1 MTRARGLALV
11 LAVLLP
17 GPVAACSPPAGEPAA
32 PPVRLEAF
40 LSQPRPDEGTRI
52 LRTAIINAGDR
63 EVEVTSATVDW
74 SGFERRET
82 RTGDGALEPGG
93 TLGLVLEFGAARC
106 DEPVEDRPR
115 LAAVVDG
122 VERTVPLTVR
132 DPELLDRLR
141 ARECGL
147 RALDEAASVDLVL
160 EPRIVVRD
168 GQRVVPGTL
177 EVVRRDGAT
186 ADVRVV
192 DLGGSVLLRFGS
204 DAPLPAQ
211 VGPGRL
217 ALPVTVASAGRCDA
231 HALSQSSQTFL
242 IGAYVAVDGAE
253 PVRVLTVPD
262 GADRRRIQTVIRRDC
277 RAGQGGD
284 AD

>member
-1 MTRARGLALV
+1 MTRARA
-11 LAVLLP
+11 LAVLVAALLP
-17 GPVAACSPPAGEPAA
+17 GTVAACSPPADEPAP

-40 LSQPRPDEGTRI
+40 LSQPRPDEGTRV
-52 LRTAIINAGDR
+52 LRTAIVNEGDR
-63 EVEVTSATVDW
+63 QVEVTSATVDW
-74 SGFERRET
+74 SGFERRDT
-82 RTGDGALEPGG
+82 RTDDGSLEPGG
-93 TLGLVLEFGAARC
+93 TLGLVLEFGRARC
-106 DEPVEDRPR
+106 EEPVEDRPR

-147 RALDEAASVDLVL
+147 RALDEAVSVDLVL

-168 GQRVVPGTL
+168 GRRTVPGTL
-177 EVVRRDGAT
+177 EVVRREGAT

-192 DLGGSVLLRFGS
+192 DLGGSVLLRFGTGT
-204 DAPLPAQ
+204 ALPAD
-211 VGPGRL
+211 VGPDRL
-217 ALPVTVASAGRCDA
+217 DLPVTVASTDRCDA

-242 IGAYVAVDGAE
+242 IGAYVAVGGAE

-277 RAGQGGD
+277 RPARG
-284 AD
+284 